1 MLTSIQLTRS
11 RDLFFV
17 YYSTVHATDR
27 NGTKQPK
34 LAGAMISFRSKY
46 IPRMSQNTSI
56 ASLKYKA
63 FSTRAGGFLLLV
75 VAGLVVVVVV
85 LLVVL
90 VAGLAVFLLA
100 LLTRLVRVRALALV
114 REFVPGR
121 FEEAF
126 VLGRVLGRCSIRIGR
141 VSVVTVSIP
150 YPILLFYP
158 NIGWHLRVVLPDIHN
173 PLSCLVAHLVRK
185 HLEDG
190 PLIARQVFR
199 HGNLEFHPQITPG
212 VEVTRPTCK
221 LLHSHSRQSDAVT
234 STGTSRNPDLD
245 LAFQGRNSHLSA
257 QESGGEGNRCSV

>member
-1 MLTSIQLTRS
+1 
-11 RDLFFV
+11 
-17 YYSTVHATDR
+17 
-27 NGTKQPK
+27 
-34 LAGAMISFRSKY
+34 MISFQSKY

-85 LLVVL
+85 VVLLVVL
-90 VAGLAVFLLA
+90 VTGLAVFLLA
-100 LLTRLVRVRALALV
+100 LLTRLVLRVRALVLV
-114 REFVPGR
+114 HEFVPGG

-126 VLGRVLGRCSIRIGR
+126 VLGRVLGRWSIRTGR
-141 VSVVTVSIP
+141 VSVVIVSIP

-158 NIGWHLRVVLPDIHN
+158 NIGWYLRVIFPDIHN

-199 HGNLEFHPQITPG
+199 HGNLEFHPQITPR
-212 VEVTRPTCK
+212 VEVTRPTSK
-221 LLHSHSRQSDAVT
+221 LLHSHSRQRDAVT

-245 LAFQGRNSHLSA
+245 LAFQGRNSHLST
-257 QESGGEGNRCSV
+257 QESGGEGNRCSVEDIGTRAAESLIGRNSN